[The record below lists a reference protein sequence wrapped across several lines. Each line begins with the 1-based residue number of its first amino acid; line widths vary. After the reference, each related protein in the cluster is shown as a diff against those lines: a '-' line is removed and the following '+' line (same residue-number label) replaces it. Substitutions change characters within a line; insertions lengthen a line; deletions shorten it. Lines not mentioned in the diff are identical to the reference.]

1 MKARYYRWHKNTK
14 VRNEGT
20 QDAKCDIQ
28 LTTIQKEDRGTDEG
42 RLVKATFELC
52 KVATNN
58 RSQNEAHTGG
68 CIEAPHY

>member
-1 MKARYYRWHKNTK
+1 MSK
-14 VRNEGT
+14 EET
-20 QDAKCDIQ
+20 QDGKCDMQ

-58 RSQNEAHTGG
+58 RSQNETHTGG
-68 CIEAPHY
+68 RIEAPHY

>member
-1 MKARYYRWHKNTK
+1 M
-14 VRNEGT
+14 RNEET
-20 QDAKCDIQ
+20 QDAKCDMQ

-42 RLVKATFELC
+42 RLVKATFKLR

-58 RSQNEAHTGG
+58 RSQNEAHAGG